1 MKKWKSYFLAAIA
14 AICMLWIFPEHTPA
28 ATNEAV
34 ISVEKGTL
42 GQGYIIEPTAVTLQS
57 GDTVKTVT
65 ERVLEAN
72 GRSTLTTMN
81 STYGYYLQG
90 ISDPNRG
97 TISIPAFVQQMITAK
112 NLSVNVEDIKNA
124 QYLNEFDYTPQ
135 SGWMYCVNN
144 VYPEVG
150 AASTKVSSGDVI
162 RWQFT
167 LVGQGQ
173 DLKEGDPSISASE
186 KLNRDNLYKT
196 MAYIH
201 KTSELMNRSD
211 IRAAYVSCIN
221 VLGNLT
227 SKKSDLTDYGT
238 LNLAAQNIG
247 IISPVDFV
255 VGESNTSAK
264 VSYGTPASDI
274 TFPTSL
280 IGQKNTISDT
290 GINTINIWN
299 VTWQCADYNPQK
311 PGFYDFKPIFQLNE
325 AKYILKT
332 NASLPTYKVT
342 VLKENGEEPDPVVP
356 DPIVPDPVEPKPVT
370 PQEPVVSGVNLSVGR
385 KSVNI
390 AYAKKTL
397 NLNIRA
403 EKGASVSVKSA
414 NKKVVSI
421 DKKNRAVVCG
431 TGKTE
436 ITVTASLKGK
446 KTTVIKIP
454 VAVTPVKQSAPVLK
468 SAKSRQLTVSWKKDS
483 RATGY
488 QIMYSTDKKFKK
500 NCKTVNIK
508 KYKTTRCTIKK
519 LAKNKRYY
527 VRIRS
532 SKKVSGGNL
541 CGSWSTVKYIKVKK

>member
-1 MKKWKSYFLAAIA
+1 MKKWKNYFLTVIA
-14 AICMLWIFPEHTPA
+14 AICMLWIFPEYTSA

-72 GRSTLTTMN
+72 GRSALTRTE
-81 STYGYYLQG
+81 SYGYYIAG
-90 ISDPNRG
+90 ISDPDRG
-97 TISIPAFVQQMITAK
+97 AVSIPAFVQQMITAK
-112 NLSVNVEDIKNA
+112 DLKVNTNDIKEP
-124 QYLNEFDYTPQ
+124 QYLNEFDYTTQ

-150 AASTKVSSGDVI
+150 AASTKVRSGDVI

-167 LVGQGQ
+167 MVGQGQ
-173 DLKEGDPSISASE
+173 DLKEGDPSISANE

-201 KTSELMNRSD
+201 KTSELMNRAD
-211 IRAAYVSCIN
+211 IRTAYANCIN

-227 SKKSDLTDYGT
+227 SKKSDLKDYGT
-238 LNLAAQNIG
+238 LNLAANNIG
-247 IISPVDFV
+247 IISSVDFV
-255 VGESNTSAK
+255 GGESNTSVK

-274 TFPTSL
+274 TFPTLL
-280 IGQKNTISDT
+280 IGQKNTIKDT
-290 GINTINIWN
+290 NTCNIWDL
-299 VTWQCADYNPQK
+299 TWKCADYDPQK
-311 PGFYDFKPIFQLNE
+311 PGFYDFKPVFQLNE
-325 AKYILKT
+325 AQYILKT
-332 NASLPTYKVT
+332 NANLPIYKVT
-342 VLKENGEEPDPVVP
+342 VLKENGEEPDSVVP
-356 DPIVPDPVEPKPVT
+356 APVDPKPVT
-370 PQEPVVSGVNLSVGR
+370 PQEPTVSNVNLSVGR
-385 KSVNI
+385 KTVKV

-397 NLNIRA
+397 NLNIKA

-421 DKKNRAVVCG
+421 DKKKRAVICG

-446 KTTVIKIP
+446 KTTVLKIP
-454 VAVTPVKQSAPVLK
+454 VSITPIRQSVLALK
-468 SAKSRQLTVSWKKDS
+468 SSKSRQMIVSWKKDT

-488 QIMYSTDKKFKK
+488 QIMYSTDKKFRK
-500 NCKTVNIK
+500 NVKTVNIK
-508 KYKTTRCTIKK
+508 KYKTTRCTVKK
-519 LAKNKRYY
+519 LARNKRYY
-527 VRIRS
+527 VRVRS
-532 SKKVSGGNL
+532 YKKVSGGKL
-541 CGSWSTVKYIKVKK
+541 YGSWSSTKNVKIKK

>member
-1 MKKWKSYFLAAIA
+1 MKKWKNYFLAVIA

-72 GRSTLTTMN
+72 GRSALTRTEG
-81 STYGYYLQG
+81 YGYYIAG
-90 ISDPNRG
+90 ISDPDRG
-97 TISIPAFVQQMITAK
+97 AISIPAFVQQMITAK
-112 NLSVNVEDIKNA
+112 DLKVNTNDIKEP
-124 QYLNEFDYTPQ
+124 QYLNEFDYTTQ

-150 AASTKVSSGDVI
+150 AASTKVRSGDVI

-167 LVGQGQ
+167 MVGQGQ
-173 DLKEGDPSISASE
+173 DLKEGDPSIFANE

-201 KTSELMNRSD
+201 KTSELMNRAD
-211 IRAAYVSCIN
+211 IRTAYANCIN

-227 SKKSDLTDYGT
+227 SKKSDLKDYGT
-238 LNLAAQNIG
+238 LNLAANNIG
-247 IISPVDFV
+247 IISSVDFV
-255 VGESNTSAK
+255 GGESNTSVK

-274 TFPTSL
+274 TFPTLL
-280 IGQKNTISDT
+280 IGQKNTIKDT
-290 GINTINIWN
+290 NTCNIWDL
-299 VTWQCADYNPQK
+299 TWKCADYDPQK
-311 PGFYDFKPIFQLNE
+311 PGFYDFKPVFQLNE
-325 AKYILKT
+325 AQYILKT
-332 NASLPTYKVT
+332 NANLPIYKVT
-342 VLKENGEEPDPVVP
+342 VLKENGEEPDSVVP
-356 DPIVPDPVEPKPVT
+356 APVDPKPVT
-370 PQEPVVSGVNLSVGR
+370 PQEPTVSNVNLSVGR
-385 KSVNI
+385 KTVKV

-397 NLNIRA
+397 NLNIKA

-421 DKKNRAVVCG
+421 DKKKRAVICG

-436 ITVTASLKGK
+436 ITVTASLNGK
-446 KTTVIKIP
+446 KTTVLKIP
-454 VAVTPVKQSAPVLK
+454 VSITPIRQSAPALK
-468 SAKSRQLTVSWKKDS
+468 SSKSRQMTVSWKKDT

-488 QIMYSTDKKFKK
+488 QIMYSTDKKFRK
-500 NCKTVNIK
+500 NVKTVNIK
-508 KYKTTRCTIKK
+508 KYKTTRCTVKK
-519 LAKNKRYY
+519 LARNKRYY
-527 VRIRS
+527 VRVRS
-532 SKKVSGGNL
+532 YKKVSGGKL
-541 CGSWSTVKYIKVKK
+541 YGSWSSTKNVKIKK

>member
-1 MKKWKSYFLAAIA
+1 MKKWKNYFLTVIA
-14 AICMLWIFPEHTPA
+14 AICMLWIFPEYTPA

-72 GRSTLTTMN
+72 GRSALTRTE
-81 STYGYYLQG
+81 SYGYYIAG
-90 ISDPNRG
+90 ISDPDRG
-97 TISIPAFVQQMITAK
+97 AISIPAFVQQMITAK
-112 NLSVNVEDIKNA
+112 DLKVNTNDIKEP
-124 QYLNEFDYTPQ
+124 QYLNEFDYTTQ

-150 AASTKVSSGDVI
+150 AASTKVQSGDVI

-167 LVGQGQ
+167 MVGQGQ
-173 DLKEGDPSISASE
+173 DLKEGDPSIFANE

-201 KTSELMNRSD
+201 KTSELMNRAD
-211 IRAAYVSCIN
+211 IRTAYANCIN

-227 SKKSDLTDYGT
+227 SKKSDLKDYGT
-238 LNLAAQNIG
+238 LNLAANNIG
-247 IISPVDFV
+247 IISSVDFV
-255 VGESNTSAK
+255 NGESNTSAK
-264 VSYGTPASDI
+264 VSYGTAASDI

-280 IGQKNTISDT
+280 IGQKNTIKDT
-290 GINTINIWN
+290 GTYSILNL
-299 VTWQCADYNPQK
+299 TWECANYDPQK
-311 PGFYDFKPIFQLNE
+311 PGFYDFKPVFQLNE
-325 AKYILKT
+325 AQYILKT
-332 NASLPTYKVT
+332 NANLPIYKVT

-356 DPIVPDPVEPKPVT
+356 DRVDPKPVT
-370 PQEPVVSGVNLSVGR
+370 PQEPTVSNVNLSVGR
-385 KSVNI
+385 KTVKV

-397 NLNIRA
+397 NLNIKA

-421 DKKNRAVVCG
+421 DKKKRAVICG

-436 ITVTASLKGK
+436 ITVTASLNGK
-446 KTTVIKIP
+446 KTTVLKIP
-454 VAVTPVKQSAPVLK
+454 VSITPIRQSAPVLK
-468 SAKSRQLTVSWKKDS
+468 SSKSRQMTVPWKKDT

-488 QIMYSTDKKFKK
+488 QIMYSTDKKFRK
-500 NCKTVNIK
+500 NVKTVNIK
-508 KYKTTRCTIKK
+508 KYKTTRCTVKK
-519 LAKNKRYY
+519 LARNKRYY
-527 VRIRS
+527 VRVRS
-532 SKKVSGGNL
+532 YKKVSGGKL
-541 CGSWSTVKYIKVKK
+541 YGSWSSTKNVKIKK

>member
-1 MKKWKSYFLAAIA
+1 MKKWKNYFLTVIA
-14 AICMLWIFPEHTPA
+14 AICMLWIFPEYTPA

-72 GRSTLTTMN
+72 GRSALTRTE
-81 STYGYYLQG
+81 SYGYYIAG
-90 ISDPNRG
+90 ISDPDRG
-97 TISIPAFVQQMITAK
+97 AISIPAFVQQMITAK
-112 NLSVNVEDIKNA
+112 DLKVNTNDIKEP
-124 QYLNEFDYTPQ
+124 QYLNEFDYTTQ

-150 AASTKVSSGDVI
+150 AASTKVQSGDVI

-167 LVGQGQ
+167 MVGQGQ
-173 DLKEGDPSISASE
+173 DLKEGDPSIFANE

-201 KTSELMNRSD
+201 KTSELMNRAD
-211 IRAAYVSCIN
+211 IRTAYANCIN

-227 SKKSDLTDYGT
+227 SKKSDLKDYGT
-238 LNLAAQNIG
+238 LNLAANNIG
-247 IISPVDFV
+247 IISSVDFV
-255 VGESNTSAK
+255 NGESNTSAK
-264 VSYGTPASDI
+264 VSYGTAASDI

-280 IGQKNTISDT
+280 IGQKNTIKDT
-290 GINTINIWN
+290 GTYSILNL
-299 VTWQCADYNPQK
+299 TWECANYDPQK
-311 PGFYDFKPIFQLNE
+311 PGFYDFKPVFQLNE
-325 AKYILKT
+325 AQYILKT
-332 NASLPTYKVT
+332 NANLPIYKVT

-356 DPIVPDPVEPKPVT
+356 DRVDPKPVT
-370 PQEPVVSGVNLSVGR
+370 PQEPTVSNVNLSVGR
-385 KSVNI
+385 KTVKV

-397 NLNIRA
+397 NLNIKA

-421 DKKNRAVVCG
+421 DKKKRAVICG

-436 ITVTASLKGK
+436 ITVTASLNGK
-446 KTTVIKIP
+446 KTTVLKIP
-454 VAVTPVKQSAPVLK
+454 VSITPIRQSAPALK
-468 SAKSRQLTVSWKKDS
+468 SSKSRQMTVSWKKDT

-488 QIMYSTDKKFKK
+488 QIMYSTDKKFRK
-500 NCKTVNIK
+500 NVKTVNIK
-508 KYKTTRCTIKK
+508 KYKTTRCTVKK
-519 LAKNKRYY
+519 LARNKRYY
-527 VRIRS
+527 VRVRS
-532 SKKVSGGNL
+532 YKKVSGGKL
-541 CGSWSTVKYIKVKK
+541 YGSWSSTKNVKIKK

>member
-1 MKKWKSYFLAAIA
+1 MKKWKNYFLTVIA
-14 AICMLWIFPEHTPA
+14 AICMLWIFPEYTSA

-72 GRSTLTTMN
+72 GRSALTRTE
-81 STYGYYLQG
+81 SYGYYIAG
-90 ISDPNRG
+90 ISDPDRG
-97 TISIPAFVQQMITAK
+97 AVSIPAFVQQMITAK
-112 NLSVNVEDIKNA
+112 DLDVNTNDIKEP
-124 QYLNEFDYTPQ
+124 QYLNEFDYTTQ

-150 AASTKVSSGDVI
+150 AASTKVQSGDVI

-167 LVGQGQ
+167 MVGQGQ
-173 DLKEGDPSISASE
+173 DLKEGDPSIFANE

-201 KTSELMNRSD
+201 KTSELMNRAD
-211 IRAAYVSCIN
+211 IRTAYANCIN

-227 SKKSDLTDYGT
+227 SKKSNLKDYGT
-238 LNLAAQNIG
+238 LNLAANNIG
-247 IISPVDFV
+247 IISSVDFV
-255 VGESNTSAK
+255 NGESNTSAK
-264 VSYGTPASDI
+264 VSYGTAASDI

-280 IGQKNTISDT
+280 IGQKNTIKDT
-290 GINTINIWN
+290 GTYSILNL
-299 VTWQCADYNPQK
+299 TWECANYDPQK
-311 PGFYDFKPIFQLNE
+311 PGFYDFKPVFQLNE
-325 AKYILKT
+325 AQYILKT
-332 NASLPTYKVT
+332 NANLPIYKVT

-356 DPIVPDPVEPKPVT
+356 DRVDPKPVT
-370 PQEPVVSGVNLSVGR
+370 PQEPTVSNVNLSVGR
-385 KSVNI
+385 KTVKV

-397 NLNIRA
+397 NLNIKA

-421 DKKNRAVVCG
+421 DKKKRAVICG

-436 ITVTASLKGK
+436 ITVTASLNGK
-446 KTTVIKIP
+446 KTTVLKIP
-454 VAVTPVKQSAPVLK
+454 VSITPIRQSAPALK
-468 SAKSRQLTVSWKKDS
+468 SSKSRQMTVSWKKDT

-488 QIMYSTDKKFKK
+488 QIMYSTDKKFRK
-500 NCKTVNIK
+500 NVKTVNIK
-508 KYKTTRCTIKK
+508 KYKTTRCTVKK
-519 LAKNKRYY
+519 LARNKRYY
-527 VRIRS
+527 VRVRS
-532 SKKVSGGNL
+532 YKKVSGGKL
-541 CGSWSTVKYIKVKK
+541 YGSWSSTKNVKIKK

>member
-1 MKKWKSYFLAAIA
+1 MKKWKNYFLTVIA
-14 AICMLWIFPEHTPA
+14 AICMLWIFPEYTPA

-72 GRSTLTTMN
+72 GRSALTRTE
-81 STYGYYLQG
+81 SYGYYIAG
-90 ISDPNRG
+90 ISDPDRG
-97 TISIPAFVQQMITAK
+97 AISIPAFVQQMITAK
-112 NLSVNVEDIKNA
+112 DLKVNTNDIKEP
-124 QYLNEFDYTPQ
+124 QYLNEFDYTTQ

-150 AASTKVSSGDVI
+150 AASTKVQSGDVI

-167 LVGQGQ
+167 MVGQGQ
-173 DLKEGDPSISASE
+173 DLKEGDPSISANE

-201 KTSELMNRSD
+201 KTSELMNRAD
-211 IRAAYVSCIN
+211 IRTAYANCIN

-227 SKKSDLTDYGT
+227 SKKSDLKDYGT
-238 LNLAAQNIG
+238 LNLAANNIG
-247 IISPVDFV
+247 IISSVDFV
-255 VGESNTSAK
+255 NGESNTSAK
-264 VSYGTPASDI
+264 VSYGTATSDI

-280 IGQKNTISDT
+280 IGQKNTIKDT
-290 GINTINIWN
+290 GTYSILNL
-299 VTWQCADYNPQK
+299 TWECANYDPQK
-311 PGFYDFKPIFQLNE
+311 PGFYDFKPVFQLNE
-325 AKYILKT
+325 AQYILKT
-332 NASLPTYKVT
+332 NANLPIYKVT
-342 VLKENGEEPDPVVP
+342 VLKENGEEPDSVVP
-356 DPIVPDPVEPKPVT
+356 APVDPKPVT
-370 PQEPVVSGVNLSVGR
+370 PQEPTVSNVNLSVGR
-385 KSVNI
+385 KTVKV

-397 NLNIRA
+397 NLNIKA

-421 DKKNRAVVCG
+421 DKKKRAVICG

-446 KTTVIKIP
+446 KTTVLKIP
-454 VAVTPVKQSAPVLK
+454 VSITPIRQSVLALK
-468 SAKSRQLTVSWKKDS
+468 SSKSRQMTVSWKKDT

-488 QIMYSTDKKFKK
+488 QIMYSTDKKFRK
-500 NCKTVNIK
+500 NVKTVNIK
-508 KYKTTRCTIKK
+508 KYKTTHCTVKK
-519 LAKNKRYY
+519 LARNKRYY
-527 VRIRS
+527 VRVRS
-532 SKKVSGGNL
+532 YKKVSGGKL
-541 CGSWSTVKYIKVKK
+541 YGSWSSTKNVKIKK

>member
-1 MKKWKSYFLAAIA
+1 MKKWKSYFLAVIA
-14 AICMLWIFPEHTPA
+14 AICMLWIFPEHIPA

-72 GRSTLTTMN
+72 SRSALTTMN

-97 TISIPAFVQQMITAK
+97 AISIPAFVQQMITAK

-211 IRAAYVSCIN
+211 IRAAYVSCIK

-356 DPIVPDPVEPKPVT
+356 DRVDPKPVT
-370 PQEPVVSGVNLSVGR
+370 PQEPTVSNVNLSVGR
-385 KSVNI
+385 KTVNV

-397 NLNIRA
+397 NLNIKA

-421 DKKNRAVVCG
+421 DKKKRAVICG

-446 KTTVIKIP
+446 KTTVLKIP
-454 VAVTPVKQSAPVLK
+454 VSITPIRQSAPALK
-468 SAKSRQLTVSWKKDS
+468 SSKSRQMTVSWKKDT

-488 QIMYSTDKKFKK
+488 QIMYSTDKKFRK
-500 NCKTVNIK
+500 NVKTVNIK
-508 KYKTTRCTIKK
+508 KYKTTRCTVKK
-519 LAKNKRYY
+519 LARNKRYY
-527 VRIRS
+527 VRVRS
-532 SKKVSGGNL
+532 YKKVSGGKL
-541 CGSWSTVKYIKVKK
+541 YGSWSSTKNVKIKK

>member
-1 MKKWKSYFLAAIA
+1 MKKWKSYFLAVIA

-72 GRSTLTTMN
+72 SRSALTTMN

-97 TISIPAFVQQMITAK
+97 AISIPAFVQQMITAK

-173 DLKEGDPSISASE
+173 DLKGGDPSISASE

-356 DPIVPDPVEPKPVT
+356 DRVDPKPVT
-370 PQEPVVSGVNLSVGR
+370 PQEPTVSNVNLSVGR
-385 KSVNI
+385 KTVNV

-397 NLNIRA
+397 NLNIKA

-421 DKKNRAVVCG
+421 DKKKRAVICG

-446 KTTVIKIP
+446 KTTVLKIP
-454 VAVTPVKQSAPVLK
+454 VSITPIRQSAPALK
-468 SAKSRQLTVSWKKDS
+468 SSKSRQMTVSWKKDT

-488 QIMYSTDKKFKK
+488 QIMYSTDKKFRK
-500 NCKTVNIK
+500 NVKTVNIK
-508 KYKTTRCTIKK
+508 KYKTTRCTVKK
-519 LAKNKRYY
+519 LARNKRYY
-527 VRIRS
+527 VRLRS
-532 SKKVSGGNL
+532 YKKVSGGKL
-541 CGSWSTVKYIKVKK
+541 YGSWSSMKNVKIKK

>member
-1 MKKWKSYFLAAIA
+1 MKKWKSYFLAVIA

-72 GRSTLTTMN
+72 GRSALTRTE
-81 STYGYYLQG
+81 SYGYYIAG
-90 ISDPNRG
+90 ISDPDRG
-97 TISIPAFVQQMITAK
+97 AISIPAFVQQMITAK
-112 NLSVNVEDIKNA
+112 DLKVNTNDIKEP
-124 QYLNEFDYTPQ
+124 QYLNEFDYTTQ

-150 AASTKVSSGDVI
+150 AASTKVQSGDVI

-167 LVGQGQ
+167 MVGQGQ
-173 DLKEGDPSISASE
+173 DLKEGDPSIFANE

-201 KTSELMNRSD
+201 KTSELMNRAD
-211 IRAAYVSCIN
+211 IRTAYANCIN

-227 SKKSDLTDYGT
+227 SKKSDLKDYGT
-238 LNLAAQNIG
+238 LNLAANNIG
-247 IISPVDFV
+247 IISSVDFV
-255 VGESNTSAK
+255 NGESNTSAK
-264 VSYGTPASDI
+264 VSYGTAASDI

-280 IGQKNTISDT
+280 IGQKNTIKDT
-290 GINTINIWN
+290 GTYSILNL
-299 VTWQCADYNPQK
+299 TWECANYDPQK
-311 PGFYDFKPIFQLNE
+311 PGFYDFKPVFQLNE
-325 AKYILKT
+325 AQYILKT
-332 NASLPTYKVT
+332 NANLPIYKVT

-356 DPIVPDPVEPKPVT
+356 DRVDPKPVT
-370 PQEPVVSGVNLSVGR
+370 PQEPTVSNVNLSVGR
-385 KSVNI
+385 KTVKV

-397 NLNIRA
+397 NLNIKA

-421 DKKNRAVVCG
+421 DKKKRAVICG

-436 ITVTASLKGK
+436 ITVTASLNGK
-446 KTTVIKIP
+446 KTTVLKIP
-454 VAVTPVKQSAPVLK
+454 VSITPIRQSAPALK
-468 SAKSRQLTVSWKKDS
+468 SSKSRQMTVSWKKDT

-488 QIMYSTDKKFKK
+488 QIMYSTDKKFRK
-500 NCKTVNIK
+500 NVKTVNLK
-508 KYKTTRCTIKK
+508 KYKTTRCTVKK
-519 LAKNKRYY
+519 LARNKRYY
-527 VRIRS
+527 VRVRS
-532 SKKVSGGNL
+532 YKKVSGGKL
-541 CGSWSTVKYIKVKK
+541 YGSWSSTKNVKIKK

>member
-1 MKKWKSYFLAAIA
+1 MKKWKSYFMTVIA

-65 ERVLEAN
+65 ERVLKAN
-72 GRSTLTTMN
+72 GRSALTTMN

-90 ISDPNRG
+90 ISDPDRG
-97 TISIPAFVQQMITAK
+97 AISIPAFVQQMITAK
-112 NLSVNVEDIKNA
+112 DLKVNINDIKES
-124 QYLNEFDYTPQ
+124 QYLNEFDYTTQ

-150 AASTKVSSGDVI
+150 AASTKLNSGDVI

-167 LVGQGQ
+167 MVGQGQ
-173 DLKEGDPSISASE
+173 DLKEGDPSISANE

-201 KTSELMNRSD
+201 KTSELMNRAD
-211 IRAAYVSCIN
+211 IRTAYANCIN

-227 SKKSDLTDYGT
+227 SKKSDLKDYGT
-238 LNLAAQNIG
+238 LNLAANNIG
-247 IISPVDFV
+247 IISSVDFV
-255 VGESNTSAK
+255 NGESNTSAK
-264 VSYGTPASDI
+264 VSYGTAASDI

-280 IGQKNTISDT
+280 IGQKNTIKDT
-290 GINTINIWN
+290 GTYSILNL
-299 VTWQCADYNPQK
+299 TWECADYDPQK
-311 PGFYDFKPIFQLNE
+311 PGFYDFKPVFQLNE
-325 AKYILKT
+325 TQYILKT
-332 NASLPTYKVT
+332 NANLPIYKVT
-342 VLKENGEEPDPVVP
+342 VLKENGEEPDSVVP
-356 DPIVPDPVEPKPVT
+356 APVDPKPVT
-370 PQEPVVSGVNLSVGR
+370 PQEPTVSNVNLSVGR
-385 KSVNI
+385 KTVNV

-397 NLNIRA
+397 NLNIKA

-421 DKKNRAVVCG
+421 DKKKRAVICG

-436 ITVTASLKGK
+436 ITVTASLNGK
-446 KTTVIKIP
+446 KTTVLKIP
-454 VAVTPVKQSAPVLK
+454 VSITPIRQSVPALK
-468 SAKSRQLTVSWKKDS
+468 SSKSRQMTVSWKKDT

-488 QIMYSTDKKFKK
+488 QIMYSTDKKFRK
-500 NCKTVNIK
+500 NVKTVNIK
-508 KYKTTRCTIKK
+508 KYKTTRCTVKK
-519 LAKNKRYY
+519 LARNKRYY
-527 VRIRS
+527 VRVRS
-532 SKKVSGGNL
+532 YKKVSGGKL
-541 CGSWSTVKYIKVKK
+541 YGSWSSTKNVKIKK

>member
-1 MKKWKSYFLAAIA
+1 MKKWKSYFLAVIA

-72 GRSTLTTMN
+72 GRFTLTTMN

-97 TISIPAFVQQMITAK
+97 AISIPAFVQQMITAK

-356 DPIVPDPVEPKPVT
+356 DRVDPKPVT
-370 PQEPVVSGVNLSVGR
+370 PQEPTVSNVNLSVGR
-385 KSVNI
+385 KTVNV

-397 NLNIRA
+397 NLNIKA

-421 DKKNRAVVCG
+421 DKKKRAVICG

-446 KTTVIKIP
+446 KTTVLKIP
-454 VAVTPVKQSAPVLK
+454 VSITPIRQSAPALK
-468 SAKSRQLTVSWKKDS
+468 SSKSRQMTISWKKDT

-488 QIMYSTDKKFKK
+488 QIMYSTDKKFRK
-500 NCKTVNIK
+500 NVKTVNIK
-508 KYKTTRCTIKK
+508 KYKTTRCTVKK
-519 LAKNKRYY
+519 LAGNKRYY
-527 VRIRS
+527 VRVRS
-532 SKKVSGGNL
+532 YKKVSGGKL
-541 CGSWSTVKYIKVKK
+541 YGSWSSTKNVKIKK

>member
-1 MKKWKSYFLAAIA
+1 MKKWKSYFLAVIA
-14 AICMLWIFPEHTPA
+14 VTCMLWIFPEHTPA

-72 GRSTLTTMN
+72 GRSALTRTE
-81 STYGYYLQG
+81 SYGYYIAG
-90 ISDPNRG
+90 ISDPDRG
-97 TISIPAFVQQMITAK
+97 AISIPAFVQQMITAK
-112 NLSVNVEDIKNA
+112 DLKVNTNDIKEP
-124 QYLNEFDYTPQ
+124 QYLNEFDYTTQ

-150 AASTKVSSGDVI
+150 AASTKVQSGDVI

-167 LVGQGQ
+167 MVGQGQ
-173 DLKEGDPSISASE
+173 DLKEGDPSISANE

-201 KTSELMNRSD
+201 KTSELMNRAD
-211 IRAAYVSCIN
+211 IRTAYANCIN

-227 SKKSDLTDYGT
+227 SKKSDLKDYGT
-238 LNLAAQNIG
+238 LNLAANNIG
-247 IISPVDFV
+247 IISSVDFV
-255 VGESNTSAK
+255 NGESNTSAK
-264 VSYGTPASDI
+264 VSYGTAASDI

-280 IGQKNTISDT
+280 IGQKNTIKDT
-290 GINTINIWN
+290 GTYSILNL
-299 VTWQCADYNPQK
+299 TWECANYDPQK
-311 PGFYDFKPIFQLNE
+311 PGFYDFKPVFQLNE
-325 AKYILKT
+325 AQYILKT
-332 NASLPTYKVT
+332 NANLPIYKVT

-356 DPIVPDPVEPKPVT
+356 DRVDPKPVT
-370 PQEPVVSGVNLSVGR
+370 PQEPTVSNVNLSVGR
-385 KSVNI
+385 KTVNV

-397 NLNIRA
+397 NLNIKA

-421 DKKNRAVVCG
+421 DKKKRAVICG

-436 ITVTASLKGK
+436 ITVTASLNGK
-446 KTTVIKIP
+446 KTTVLKIP
-454 VAVTPVKQSAPVLK
+454 VSITPIRQSAPALK
-468 SAKSRQLTVSWKKDS
+468 SSKSRQMTVSWKKDT

-488 QIMYSTDKKFKK
+488 QIMYSTDKKFRK
-500 NCKTVNIK
+500 NVKTVNIK
-508 KYKTTRCTIKK
+508 KYKTTRCTVKK
-519 LAKNKRYY
+519 LARNKRYY
-527 VRIRS
+527 VRVRS
-532 SKKVSGGNL
+532 YKKVSGGKL
-541 CGSWSTVKYIKVKK
+541 YGSWSSTKNVKIKK

>member
-1 MKKWKSYFLAAIA
+1 MKKWKNYFLTVIA
-14 AICMLWIFPEHTPA
+14 AICMLWIFPEYTPA

-72 GRSTLTTMN
+72 GRSALTRTE
-81 STYGYYLQG
+81 SYGYYIAG
-90 ISDPNRG
+90 ISDPDRG
-97 TISIPAFVQQMITAK
+97 AISIPAFVQQMITAK
-112 NLSVNVEDIKNA
+112 DLNVNTNDIKEP
-124 QYLNEFDYTPQ
+124 QYLNEFDYTTQ

-150 AASTKVSSGDVI
+150 AASTKVQSGDVI

-173 DLKEGDPSISASE
+173 DLKEGDPSISANE

-201 KTSELMNRSD
+201 KTSELMNRAD
-211 IRAAYVSCIN
+211 IRTAYANCIN

-227 SKKSDLTDYGT
+227 SKKSNLKDYGT
-238 LNLAAQNIG
+238 LNLAANNIG
-247 IISPVDFV
+247 IISSVDFV
-255 VGESNTSAK
+255 NGESNTSAK
-264 VSYGTPASDI
+264 VSYGTAASDI

-280 IGQKNTISDT
+280 IGQKNTIKDT
-290 GINTINIWN
+290 GTYSILNL
-299 VTWQCADYNPQK
+299 TWECADYDPQK
-311 PGFYDFKPIFQLNE
+311 PGFYDFKPVFQLNE
-325 AKYILKT
+325 AQYILKT
-332 NASLPTYKVT
+332 NANLPIYKVT
-342 VLKENGEEPDPVVP
+342 VLKENGEEPDSVVP
-356 DPIVPDPVEPKPVT
+356 APVDPKPVT
-370 PQEPVVSGVNLSVGR
+370 PQEPTVSNVNLSVGR
-385 KSVNI
+385 KTVKV

-397 NLNIRA
+397 NLNIKA

-421 DKKNRAVVCG
+421 DKKKRAVICG

-446 KTTVIKIP
+446 KTTILKIP
-454 VAVTPVKQSAPVLK
+454 VSITPIRQSVPALK
-468 SAKSRQLTVSWKKDS
+468 SSKSRQMTVSWKKDT

-488 QIMYSTDKKFKK
+488 QIMYSTDKKFRK
-500 NCKTVNIK
+500 NVKTVNIK
-508 KYKTTRCTIKK
+508 KYKTTHCTVKK
-519 LAKNKRYY
+519 LARNKRYY
-527 VRIRS
+527 VRVRS
-532 SKKVSGGNL
+532 YKKVFGGKL
-541 CGSWSTVKYIKVKK
+541 YGSWSSTKNVKIKK

>member
-1 MKKWKSYFLAAIA
+1 MKKWKSYFLAVIA

-72 GRSTLTTMN
+72 GRSALTRTE
-81 STYGYYLQG
+81 SYGYYIAG
-90 ISDPNRG
+90 ISDPDRG
-97 TISIPAFVQQMITAK
+97 AISIPAFVQQMITAK
-112 NLSVNVEDIKNA
+112 DLKVNTNDIKEP
-124 QYLNEFDYTPQ
+124 QYLNEFDYTTQ

-150 AASTKVSSGDVI
+150 AASTKVQSGDVI

-167 LVGQGQ
+167 MVGQGQ
-173 DLKEGDPSISASE
+173 DLKEGDPSIFANE

-201 KTSELMNRSD
+201 KTSELMNRAD
-211 IRAAYVSCIN
+211 IRTAYANCIN

-227 SKKSDLTDYGT
+227 SKKSDLKDYGT
-238 LNLAAQNIG
+238 LNLAANNIG
-247 IISPVDFV
+247 IISSVDFV
-255 VGESNTSAK
+255 GGESNTSAK

-274 TFPTSL
+274 TFPTLL
-280 IGQKNTISDT
+280 IGQKNTIKDT
-290 GINTINIWN
+290 NTCNIWDL
-299 VTWQCADYNPQK
+299 TWKCADYDPQK
-311 PGFYDFKPIFQLNE
+311 PGFYDFKPVFQLNE
-325 AKYILKT
+325 AQYILKT
-332 NASLPTYKVT
+332 NANLPIYKVT
-342 VLKENGEEPDPVVP
+342 VLKENGEEPDSVVP
-356 DPIVPDPVEPKPVT
+356 APVDPKPVT
-370 PQEPVVSGVNLSVGR
+370 PQEPTVSNVNLSVGR
-385 KSVNI
+385 KTVKV

-397 NLNIRA
+397 NLNIKA

-421 DKKNRAVVCG
+421 DKKKRAVICG

-436 ITVTASLKGK
+436 ITVTASLNGK
-446 KTTVIKIP
+446 KTTVLKIP
-454 VAVTPVKQSAPVLK
+454 VSITPIRQSVLALK
-468 SAKSRQLTVSWKKDS
+468 SSKSRQMTVSWKKDT

-488 QIMYSTDKKFKK
+488 QIMYSTDKKFRK
-500 NCKTVNIK
+500 NVKTVNIK
-508 KYKTTRCTIKK
+508 KYKTRHCTVKK
-519 LAKNKRYY
+519 LARNKRYY
-527 VRIRS
+527 VRVRS
-532 SKKVSGGNL
+532 YKKVSGGKL
-541 CGSWSTVKYIKVKK
+541 YGSWSSTKNVKIKK

>member
-1 MKKWKSYFLAAIA
+1 MKKWKNYFLTVIA
-14 AICMLWIFPEHTPA
+14 AICMLWIFPEYTSA

-72 GRSTLTTMN
+72 GRSALTRTE
-81 STYGYYLQG
+81 SYGYYIAG
-90 ISDPNRG
+90 ISDPDRG
-97 TISIPAFVQQMITAK
+97 AVSIPAFVQQMITAK
-112 NLSVNVEDIKNA
+112 DLKVNTNDIKEP
-124 QYLNEFDYTPQ
+124 QYLNEFDYTTQ

-150 AASTKVSSGDVI
+150 AASTKVRSGDVI

-167 LVGQGQ
+167 MVGQGQ
-173 DLKEGDPSISASE
+173 DLKEGDPSISANE

-201 KTSELMNRSD
+201 KTSELMNRAD
-211 IRAAYVSCIN
+211 IRTAYANCIN

-227 SKKSDLTDYGT
+227 SKKSDLKDYGT
-238 LNLAAQNIG
+238 LNLAANNIG
-247 IISPVDFV
+247 IISSVDFV
-255 VGESNTSAK
+255 GGESNTSVK

-274 TFPTSL
+274 TFPTLL
-280 IGQKNTISDT
+280 IGQKNTIKDT
-290 GINTINIWN
+290 STCNIWDL
-299 VTWQCADYNPQK
+299 TWKCADYDPQK
-311 PGFYDFKPIFQLNE
+311 PGFYDFKPVFQLNE
-325 AKYILKT
+325 AQYILKT
-332 NASLPTYKVT
+332 NATFPIYKVT
-342 VLKENGEEPDPVVP
+342 VLKENGEEPDSVVP
-356 DPIVPDPVEPKPVT
+356 APVDPKPVT
-370 PQEPVVSGVNLSVGR
+370 PQEPTVSNVNLSVGR
-385 KSVNI
+385 KTVKV

-397 NLNIRA
+397 NLNIKA

-421 DKKNRAVVCG
+421 DKKKRAVICG

-446 KTTVIKIP
+446 KTTVLKIP
-454 VAVTPVKQSAPVLK
+454 VSITPIRQSVLALK
-468 SAKSRQLTVSWKKDS
+468 SSKSRQMIVSWKKDT

-488 QIMYSTDKKFKK
+488 QIMYSTDKKFRK
-500 NCKTVNIK
+500 NVKTVNIK
-508 KYKTTRCTIKK
+508 KYKTTHCTVKK
-519 LAKNKRYY
+519 LARNKRYY
-527 VRIRS
+527 VRVRS
-532 SKKVSGGNL
+532 YKKVSGGKL
-541 CGSWSTVKYIKVKK
+541 YGSWSSTKNVKIKK

>member
-1 MKKWKSYFLAAIA
+1 MKKWKSYFLAVIA

-72 GRSTLTTMN
+72 GRSALTRTE
-81 STYGYYLQG
+81 SYGYYIAG
-90 ISDPNRG
+90 ISDPDRG
-97 TISIPAFVQQMITAK
+97 AISIPAFVQQMITAK
-112 NLSVNVEDIKNA
+112 DLKVNTNDIKEP
-124 QYLNEFDYTPQ
+124 QYLNEFDYTTQ

-150 AASTKVSSGDVI
+150 AASTKVQSGDVI

-167 LVGQGQ
+167 MVGQGQ
-173 DLKEGDPSISASE
+173 DLKEGDPSIFANE

-201 KTSELMNRSD
+201 KTSELMNRAD
-211 IRAAYVSCIN
+211 IRTAYANCIN

-227 SKKSDLTDYGT
+227 SKKSDLKDYGT
-238 LNLAAQNIG
+238 LNLAANNIG
-247 IISPVDFV
+247 IISSVDFV
-255 VGESNTSAK
+255 NGESNTSAK
-264 VSYGTPASDI
+264 VSYGTAASDI

-280 IGQKNTISDT
+280 IGQKNTIKDT
-290 GINTINIWN
+290 GTYSILNL
-299 VTWQCADYNPQK
+299 TWECANYDPQK
-311 PGFYDFKPIFQLNE
+311 PGFYDFKPVFQLNE
-325 AKYILKT
+325 AQYILKT
-332 NASLPTYKVT
+332 NANLPIYKVT

-356 DPIVPDPVEPKPVT
+356 DRVDPKPVT
-370 PQEPVVSGVNLSVGR
+370 PQEPTVSNVNLSVGR
-385 KSVNI
+385 KTVKV

-397 NLNIRA
+397 NLNIKA

-421 DKKNRAVVCG
+421 DKKKRAVICG

-436 ITVTASLKGK
+436 ITVTASLNGK
-446 KTTVIKIP
+446 KTTVLKIP
-454 VAVTPVKQSAPVLK
+454 VSITPIRQSAPALK
-468 SAKSRQLTVSWKKDS
+468 SSKSRQMTVSWKKDT
-483 RATGY
+483 RASGY
-488 QIMYSTDKKFKK
+488 QIMYSTDKKFRK
-500 NCKTVNIK
+500 NVKTVNIK
-508 KYKTTRCTIKK
+508 KYKTTRCTVKK
-519 LAKNKRYY
+519 LARNKRYY
-527 VRIRS
+527 VRVRS
-532 SKKVSGGNL
+532 YKKVSGGKL
-541 CGSWSTVKYIKVKK
+541 YGSWSSTKNVKIKK

>member
-1 MKKWKSYFLAAIA
+1 MKKWKNYFLTVIA
-14 AICMLWIFPEHTPA
+14 AICMLWIFPEYTPA

-72 GRSTLTTMN
+72 GRSALTRTE
-81 STYGYYLQG
+81 SYGYYIAG
-90 ISDPNRG
+90 ISDPDRG
-97 TISIPAFVQQMITAK
+97 AISIPAFVQQMITAK
-112 NLSVNVEDIKNA
+112 DLKVNTNDIKEP
-124 QYLNEFDYTPQ
+124 QYLNEFDYTTQ

-150 AASTKVSSGDVI
+150 AASTKVQSGDVI

-167 LVGQGQ
+167 MVGQGQ
-173 DLKEGDPSISASE
+173 DLKEGDPSIFANE

-201 KTSELMNRSD
+201 KTSELMNRAD
-211 IRAAYVSCIN
+211 IRTAYANCIN

-227 SKKSDLTDYGT
+227 SKKSDLKDYGT
-238 LNLAAQNIG
+238 LNLAANNIG
-247 IISPVDFV
+247 IISSVDFV
-255 VGESNTSAK
+255 NGESNTSAK
-264 VSYGTPASDI
+264 VSYGTAASDI

-280 IGQKNTISDT
+280 IGQKNTIKDT
-290 GINTINIWN
+290 GTYSILNL
-299 VTWQCADYNPQK
+299 TWECANYDPQK
-311 PGFYDFKPIFQLNE
+311 PGFYDFKPVFQLNE
-325 AKYILKT
+325 AQYILKT
-332 NASLPTYKVT
+332 NANLPIYKVT
-342 VLKENGEEPDPVVP
+342 VLKENGEEPDSVVP
-356 DPIVPDPVEPKPVT
+356 APVDPKPVT
-370 PQEPVVSGVNLSVGR
+370 PQEPTVSNVNLSVGR
-385 KSVNI
+385 KTVKV

-397 NLNIRA
+397 NLNIKA

-421 DKKNRAVVCG
+421 DKKKRAVICG

-446 KTTVIKIP
+446 KTTVLKIP
-454 VAVTPVKQSAPVLK
+454 VSITPIRQSAPALK
-468 SAKSRQLTVSWKKDS
+468 SSKSRQMTVSWKKDT

-488 QIMYSTDKKFKK
+488 QIMYSTDKKFRK

-508 KYKTTRCTIKK
+508 KYKTTRCTVKK
-519 LAKNKRYY
+519 LVRNKRYY
-527 VRIRS
+527 VRVRS
-532 SKKVSGGNL
+532 CKKVSGGKLYGN
-541 CGSWSTVKYIKVKK
+541 WSSTKNVKIKK

>member
-1 MKKWKSYFLAAIA
+1 MKKWKSYFLAVIA

-72 GRSTLTTMN
+72 SRSALTTMN

-97 TISIPAFVQQMITAK
+97 AISIPAFVQQMITAK

-264 VSYGTPASDI
+264 VSYGTSASDI

-356 DPIVPDPVEPKPVT
+356 DRVDPKPVT
-370 PQEPVVSGVNLSVGR
+370 PQEPTVSNVNLSVGR
-385 KSVNI
+385 KTVNV

-397 NLNIRA
+397 NLNIKA

-421 DKKNRAVVCG
+421 DKKKRAVICG

-446 KTTVIKIP
+446 KTTVLKIP
-454 VAVTPVKQSAPVLK
+454 VSITPIRQSAPALK
-468 SAKSRQLTVSWKKDS
+468 SSKSRQMTVSWKKDT

-488 QIMYSTDKKFKK
+488 QIMYSTDKKFRK
-500 NCKTVNIK
+500 NVKTVNIK
-508 KYKTTRCTIKK
+508 KYKTTRCTVKK
-519 LAKNKRYY
+519 LARNKRYY
-527 VRIRS
+527 VRVRS
-532 SKKVSGGNL
+532 YKKVSGGKL
-541 CGSWSTVKYIKVKK
+541 YGSWSSTKNVKIKK